1 MPNLYVHVP
10 LLSCYIIIPP
20 HCSSHSPCS
29 PHLCLISFG
38 RSGNIRR
45 YSLSSWKFSKAIL
58 WLANPMFALDQDL
71 LVFQI
76 CSWIVI
82 KKEVACKVG
91 SYPLR
96 STLDG
101 EKVARLFIIKT
112 GTPLIVLGEYL
123 TISRGPHSVMGKLGH
138 MITLEWYKP

>member
-1 MPNLYVHVP
+1 MVGKSDVCLRPGLASVP
-10 LLSCYIIIPP
+10 
-20 HCSSHSPCS
+20 
-29 PHLCLISFG
+29 
-38 RSGNIRR
+38 
-45 YSLSSWKFSKAIL
+45 
-58 WLANPMFALDQDL
+58 DL
-71 LVFQI
+71 LLD
-76 CSWIVI
+76 CH